1 MRIQRRQLLSSF
13 LAETFIYTIYIL
25 HTTSTTSS
33 LVENKNFDFTWC
45 TNRITQTTMNTT
57 LTATFR
63 ILAKKFM
70 HPIYNLQCQQ
80 PVHGFKVKTLI
91 SLSPSETTQATIFWI
106 DNKNILT

>member
-1 MRIQRRQLLSSF
+1 M
-13 LAETFIYTIYIL
+13 
-25 HTTSTTSS
+25 
-33 LVENKNFDFTWC
+33 
-45 TNRITQTTMNTT
+45 TQTTMNTT